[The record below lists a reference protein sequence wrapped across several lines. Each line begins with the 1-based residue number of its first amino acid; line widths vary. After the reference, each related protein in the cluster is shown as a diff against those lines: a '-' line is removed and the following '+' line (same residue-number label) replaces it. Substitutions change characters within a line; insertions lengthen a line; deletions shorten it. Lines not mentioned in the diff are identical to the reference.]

1 MLEWEKLIIVRS
13 ETDTWSRRKRKTAR
27 VRVYNIAHCRAANLT
42 FNEAFKKESMRLEV
56 ATPLDKDIEVQ
67 FI

>member
-1 MLEWEKLIIVRS
+1 MLERGKLIIVRS
-13 ETDTWSRRKRKTAR
+13 ATDTWSRRKRKTAL

-42 FNEAFKKESMRLEV
+42 FNEAFKKESMRLKV

>member
-1 MLEWEKLIIVRS
+1 MLEREKLIIVRS
-13 ETDTWSRRKRKTAR
+13 ATDTWSRRKRKTAR

-42 FNEAFKKESMRLEV
+42 FNEALEESMRLEV